1 MRRTRY
7 SLVGL
12 AVIVLTTWL
21 SNFSFSNGS
30 STELQLAN
38 ASLFNSKVDSISSH
52 LKAGETS
59 DQKIKAAKQQS
70 SKQDAARGL
79 LANNSG
85 RLAKTVLENNSPVES
100 VTRADD
106 KSSRDFQSIAKTSR
120 TLKSELRMPDGR
132 IAALTIDQDL
142 QSQAEDL
149 FNRYSLPYGALVA
162 VKPDTGEI
170 LTLAGGSSKSQSDEG
185 YQFALRAGMPA
196 ASLIKVVSAA
206 AAIERGGVRPN
217 LKIRFRGGNYT
228 LNKWNYKP
236 DARRDTRV
244 ISLEKA
250 LATSNNP
257 AFGRLG
263 VQVTGADLLT
273 TYADSFGFNR
283 DIPFVLPLEKSEF
296 AEIIDDYSLARTAA
310 GFGEVTI
317 SPLHAAMLIAA
328 VANDGVMMRPRLIS
342 SFGAKNQVSGKT
354 LPEQLFRVVSADT
367 AVDLMEMMELTVKS
381 GTGRRQ
387 FSARRAPKLK
397 GIRIAAKTGTLSGE
411 NPEGR
416 YHWLIAAAPI
426 DNPEIAIAA
435 LVVDTGNAK
444 INGAALG
451 RLFLERYFAK
461 YPPGSG
467 SSV

>member
-7 SLVGL
+7 SLL
-12 AVIVLTTWL
+12 CSAVIALGIWL
-21 SNFSFSNGS
+21 SGFSFSQGS
-30 STELQLAN
+30 TAEIQLAN
-38 ASLFNSKVDSISSH
+38 ASLSSANPSSATPSSSSLMNSKMPEIKPQESIKSASRN
-52 LKAGETS
+52 
-59 DQKIKAAKQQS
+59 I
-70 SKQDAARGL
+70 
-79 LANNSG
+79 LATNISNKNA
-85 RLAKTVLENNSPVES
+85 L
-100 VTRADD
+100 TRAATRVLPEE
-106 KSSRDFQSIAKTSR
+106 KSSRDFQDLVQAST
-120 TLKSELRMPDGR
+120 TLKSKMTMPDGR
-132 IAALTIDQDL
+132 VASLTIDEDL
-142 QSQAEDL
+142 QAQAKEL
-149 FNRYSLPYGALVA
+149 LVRYSLPYGALVA
-162 VKPDTGEI
+162 LKPGTGEV
-170 LTLAGGSSKSQSDEG
+170 LTLVGGSNVSKGDNG

-206 AAIERGGVRPN
+206 AAIERGGARPKH
-217 LKIRFRGGNYT
+217 KIHFRGGNYT

-236 DARRDTRV
+236 DVRRDTRV

-263 VQVTGADLLT
+263 VQVTGADLLSS
-273 TYADSFGFNR
+273 YADSFGFNR
-283 DIPFVLPLEKSEF
+283 NIPFALPLEKSEF
-296 AEIIDDYSLARTAA
+296 AEIIDDYSLARAAA

-328 VANDGVMMRPRLIS
+328 VANDGIMMRPKLIN
-342 SFGAKNQVSGKT
+342 SFGPENQEVENN
-354 LPEQLFRVVSADT
+354 PPVELFRVVSADT
-367 AVDLMEMMELTVKS
+367 AADLMEMMELTVKS

-426 DNPEIAIAA
+426 EKPEIAIAA

-451 RLFLERYFAK
+451 RLFLEHYFSK
-461 YPPGSG
+461 HPPGRG